1 MVSSSGGFETEVDC
15 KVEDDETKD
24 EDEVVVVLSD
34 IADVDADANNF
45 FFGITIFC
53 FSFCDG
59 VVAGGGILL
68 SVEVEVLG
76 IETGTEVELVEV
88 EVEDTVSSGRDG
100 AGVDNWIDDD
110 ELLDFV
116 VGYSDIIKD
125 PRDLHSIRSNSLKY
139 RTIEQFEDDIKLM
152 FQNCI
157 VYNTH
162 TGDKI
167 FVNVRSTIFSK
178 FLVLNYYYFYI
189 SQFQY
194 IIVSNTILEFMERK
208 S

>member
-34 IADVDADANNF
+34 IAEADADANNF

-116 VGYSDIIKD
+116 VELTSSVFDTSVFNLFEEEDEDGEVKEV
-125 PRDLHSIRSNSLKY
+125 DLFWEFLISNHIFQHSSAIYIYNKKIMINNNKKR
-139 RTIEQFEDDIKLM
+139 DIKT
-152 FQNCI
+152 I
-157 VYNTH
+157 
-162 TGDKI
+162 KI
-167 FVNVRSTIFSK
+167 
-178 FLVLNYYYFYI
+178 
-189 SQFQY
+189 
-194 IIVSNTILEFMERK
+194 
-208 S
+208 